1 MLSAKLGTQ
10 VSIRG
15 VSIGLLNRVDVDSIL
30 VMDQSGQP
38 MLCARHLGVRLEMM
52 PLLRKELVVKHAGLY
67 DCKVRLYRATDG
79 AKPNYQFL
87 LDSLS
92 GSSGSQGPKLK
103 FSARS
108 FICRNVDL
116 RYDILN
122 AFQTPGWLNPR
133 HIHLSEVNGNFRTE
147 SLRHDDLDIRVR
159 QLQFKEQSGLQLKRL
174 RCHVLL
180 AGQDLTVRHLDL
192 RLPHSSLQIPQLTA
206 RLQRGQEH
214 VRQFRAR
221 GTLSPSDFSCLMPN
235 LRQSGSDLL
244 ADQSVLS
251 YDIQAQ
257 EVRRAVGPVAGHP
270 IDIQV
275 RIHDS
280 HRQSLSVDAQG
291 RLYQDFIH
299 GRPLRLA
306 GHLAQLSVSPQTT
319 TALLTLIP
327 QGQGLRQQ
335 VAALGQVQQSADFS
349 LLGTRLRLKGQ
360 TRCDAG
366 IIDEQL
372 DCFGPRLQASLRLNG
387 VRWDKFCPDS
397 LQPRWSAQTPLPAS
411 GTVTAAGTLSPLDL
425 HMTADLRQLSLHGYP
440 YARVQADG
448 HLTARHL
455 QAQLDVDDPNARARA
470 EVETDLIEGP
480 RNIRLTADV
489 SMLKPKALHLS
500 SRYGDAEVRGNLSAS
515 ISDMRLSGHN
525 RLALHHLS
533 MRSPSGPYSLDS
545 LLVEVT
551 DGGRRLNLHSDIA
564 DAHLSANQDLGQTA
578 HSVLTFIARSFPSL
592 REYVRYT
599 PTRVGIADFRLHLK
613 DTRALQ
619 YFLGIPLSLDRPAH
633 VSGYLDGRRQRI
645 SLTAWAPSFHID
657 GAPYSQATLYLS
669 GSADS
674 LQLLTQLTKTFGH
687 DDVRFA
693 IHSGITDNRLTP
705 QIEWATVTP
714 HGTSG
719 TLRAVCQFHT
729 ANPAG
734 HIADIHLLPSEVSIK
749 DSLWHIDEARI
760 GWTRSGISLTPLGI
774 RRGDQYLYVSNSES
788 AVSPYRVEFH
798 DIEIAHIQDLLNFH
812 PVDFS
817 GKLSGTAY
825 LPTTTQDKDIPAR
838 LTVKDFCFEGGPMGT
853 LLVDARWEALTKRL
867 LIDAVTRLTQRDET
881 TIRGYVDI
889 GQNAI
894 SLHFGSRHT
903 PLQFLDS
910 WLAGVIGPVT
920 GTACGQ
926 LHLHGPLGDM
936 ELEGLEIIDT
946 LSFTPP
952 VTGAR
957 YAIIGDT
964 LRFTPDHFRF
974 DGVRLHD
981 LYGGT
986 GTLSG
991 AVTHDHL
998 SDFGYDLSMQADH
1011 LHAYHH
1017 MGPDEELFW
1026 GSIRADGHA
1035 RLWGTTSAVHAELQ
1049 LTPRAGSTF
1058 YYDSSDRSSS
1068 NGTEFIR
1075 FHSGEHKGS
1084 QGLHD
1089 FSSGWDSQPQQGPF
1103 THGLRP
1109 PLAGQSPLAGQDPQP
1124 RQGVIREASGLR
1136 DSTTDIYLTVSAD
1149 VTPETELVIYTD
1161 RKSGDGFRLRGSGP
1175 VQARWYNKGHFSL
1188 NGLYQTTGGSYQ
1200 LTMRELLHRTFDI
1213 RPGGTLRFSGRA
1225 DDGDIDLQGVYQVHS
1240 VSLSD
1245 LNLGA
1250 GMSNATT
1257 NVNCLLNFSGKSSR
1271 PEVSFGLEFPTAGDD
1286 LERTLHS
1293 VISSQEDL
1301 NMQMLYLLTVGRFY
1315 TYDYA
1320 ASSGSSTPAQST
1332 VAMQSLFAGTLGNQ
1346 LGSFINQALHIKDWQ
1361 IGPSVSTGRLGWED
1375 MEVGGQL
1382 QGSLLQHR
1390 LLLNGNFGYREQNTY
1405 ANNFV
1410 GDFNLRYLLNKQ
1422 GTLSLKAYSETN
1434 NRYFSRSSLSTQG
1447 GGIQFQRSFN
1457 RLSDLF
1463 RRKSKSPAPV
1473 KREK

>member
-1 MLSAKLGTQ
+1 MLSTKLGTQ
-10 VSIRG
+10 VSIRSI
-15 VSIGLLNRVDVDSIL
+15 SIGLLNRVDVDSIL

-38 MLCARHLGVRLEMM
+38 MLCARHLGVRLEMI

-92 GSSGSQGPKLK
+92 SSSGSQGPKLK

-122 AFQTPGWLNPR
+122 AFQTPGQLNPR
-133 HIHLSEVNGNFRTE
+133 HIHLSEINGNFRTG
-147 SLRHDDLDIRVR
+147 SLRHDDLDIRIR
-159 QLQFKEQSGLQLKRL
+159 QLQFKEQSGFQLKRL
-174 RCHVLL
+174 RCHALL
-180 AGQDLTVRHLDL
+180 AGQDLTVHHLDL

-214 VRQFRAR
+214 VRQLRAR
-221 GTLSPSDFSCLMPN
+221 GTLSPSDFSCLMPG
-235 LRQSGSDLL
+235 LRQPESNFL
-244 ADQSVLS
+244 AEQSVL

-257 EVRRAVGPVAGHP
+257 EVRRAAGPIAGHP
-270 IDIQV
+270 VDIQV
-275 RIHDS
+275 QMHDS
-280 HRQSLSVDAQG
+280 RRQSLSVDAQG

-306 GHLAQLSVSPQTT
+306 GHLAQLSVSPQAT
-319 TALLTLIP
+319 TALLTLIH
-327 QGQGLRQQ
+327 QSQGLRQQ
-335 VAALGQVQQSADFS
+335 VAALGQVQQSADFT
-349 LLGTRLRLKGQ
+349 LQGTRLRLKGH

-387 VRWDKFCPDS
+387 VRWDKFCPNS
-397 LQPRWSAQTPLPAS
+397 LLSRWSAQAPLPTS
-411 GTVTAAGTLSPLDL
+411 GTVTAAGSLSPLDL
-425 HMTADLRQLSLHGYP
+425 HMTANLSQLSLHGYP
-440 YARVQADG
+440 YAHVQADG
-448 HLTARHL
+448 QLTAHHL
-455 QAQLDVDDPNARARA
+455 QAQLDVNDPNARVRA
-470 EVETDLIEGP
+470 QVETDLVGGP
-480 RNIRLTADV
+480 SNIRLTADV

-500 SRYGDAEVRGNLSAS
+500 SHYGDAEVRGYLSAS
-515 ISDMRLSGHN
+515 ISDMHLRGHN
-525 RLALHHLS
+525 RLALRHLS

-564 DAHLSANQDLGQTA
+564 EAHLSASQDIRQTA

-592 REYVRYT
+592 REYIRYT
-599 PTRVGIADFRLHLK
+599 PTHAGSADFRLHLK
-613 DTRALQ
+613 DARALQ
-619 YFLGIPLSLDRPAH
+619 YFLGIPISLDRPAH

-645 SLTAWAPSFHID
+645 SLTAWAPGFHID

-674 LQLLTQLTKTFGH
+674 LQLLTQLTKTFGN
-687 DDVRFA
+687 DDVRIA
-693 IHSGITDNRLTP
+693 IHSGISNNRLTP
-705 QIEWATVTP
+705 QVEWSTVAP

-719 TLRAVCQFHT
+719 TLRAVCQFH
-729 ANPAG
+729 AADSAG

-788 AVSPYRVEFH
+788 AISPYRVELH

-853 LLVDARWEALTKRL
+853 LLVDARWEAPTKRII
-867 LIDAVTRLTQRDET
+867 IDAVTRLTQRDET

-926 LHLHGPLGDM
+926 LHLHGSFGKM
-936 ELEGLEIIDT
+936 ELDGVEVIDT

-952 VTGAR
+952 VTGAH

-964 LRFTPDHFRF
+964 IRFTPDHFRF

-1011 LHAYHH
+1011 LLAYHH

-1026 GSIRADGHA
+1026 GSIRTDGNA
-1035 RLWGTTSAVHAELQ
+1035 RLWGTTSAVHAKLQ

-1068 NGTEFIR
+1068 DGTEFIR
-1075 FHSGEHKGS
+1075 FHNRSAEGYAGVRLDRNKS
-1084 QGLHD
+1084 RMAIYAQA
-1089 FSSGWDSQPQQGPF
+1089 
-1103 THGLRP
+1103 
-1109 PLAGQSPLAGQDPQP
+1109 LAPAGQDTRDFPPP
-1124 RQGVIREASGLR
+1124 RQGVIREASGFR
-1136 DSTTDIYLTVSAD
+1136 DSTTDIYLTVNAD
-1149 VTPETELVIYTD
+1149 VTPETQLVIYTD

-1175 VQARWYNKGHFSL
+1175 IQARWYNKGHFSL

-1200 LTMRELLHRTFDI
+1200 LTMRELLYRIFDI

-1225 DDGDIDLQGVYQVHS
+1225 DDGDIDLQGIYQVHS

-1250 GMSNATT
+1250 EMSNATT

-1301 NMQMLYLLTVGRFY
+1301 NTQMLYLLTVGRFY

-1320 ASSGSSTPAQST
+1320 TSSGSSTPAQST
-1332 VAMQSLFAGTLGNQ
+1332 VAMQSLFAGTLGSQ
-1346 LGSFINQALHIKDWQ
+1346 LGNFINQALHIKDWQ

-1463 RRKSKSPAPV
+1463 RRKPKTPAPV
-1473 KREK
+1473 KKEK